1 MNELTA
7 DERSR
12 RHGRMAR
19 IVPIIG
25 NPSNAL
31 SSLNDHFFVGWICN
45 NEPSLRW
52 WPAGLS
58 AGVKTSLSADY
69 YQSATLDE

>member
-12 RHGRMAR
+12 RRGWMAR
-19 IVPIIG
+19 IVPIIR

-31 SSLNDHFFVGWICN
+31 PSLNDHYFVRWICN
-45 NEPSLRW
+45 NEPSLRR
-52 WPAGLS
+52 WPAGVNSRRQDFFRRGLLS
-58 AGVKTSLSADY
+58 VSDTG
-69 YQSATLDE
+69 

>member
-12 RHGRMAR
+12 RRGWMAR
-19 IVPIIG
+19 IVPIIR

-31 SSLNDHFFVGWICN
+31 PSLNDHYFVRCICN
-45 NEPSLRW
+45 NEPSLRR
-52 WPAGLS
+52 WPAGLT
-58 AGVKTSLSADY
+58 AGVKTSFGADY

>member
-7 DERSR
+7 DERASR
-12 RHGRMAR
+12 RGRMVR
-19 IVPIIG
+19 IVPIIR

-31 SSLNDHFFVGWICN
+31 PSLNDHYFVRWICN
-45 NEPSLRW
+45 NEPSLRR
-52 WPAGLS
+52 WPAGLTAS
-58 AGVKTSLSADY
+58 VKTSLGANY

>member
-12 RHGRMAR
+12 CRGWMAR
-19 IVPIIG
+19 IVPIIR

-31 SSLNDHFFVGWICN
+31 FTLNDHYFMRWICN
-45 NEPSLRW
+45 NKPYLRR
-52 WPAGLS
+52 WPAGLAS
-58 AGVKTSLSADY
+58 GDKASLGADY
-69 YQSATLDE
+69 GQSATLDE